1 MNSND
6 LLLTNKSLLEMSID
20 QDVIRSN
27 EQITNEQHTTS
38 SPDNSF
44 KLVRQ
49 TSLATAIGTSSY
61 FDENAYVFDGVKIE
75 IEDIDNT
82 SLSNQTTQ
90 SLKRCKKQVLKYYYK
105 LLCFIGWRPFYK
117 ECFYRTPIYVTIL
130 NIIYPLLIIAFL
142 FYSYVYDI
150 IICQGKL
157 NVVTDILQTTTTT
170 TTQVM
175 PLAFNSLNDKELTRN
190 DSSFIHTLTNFI
202 PKISGDISHIQ
213 CGHIVT
219 TYVIP
224 SVLHFT
230 SYVMGFWYFRIRENE
245 QLYALMEKVFLS
257 VSQTMKHGSQD
268 KVIKRLK

>member
-6 LLLTNKSLLEMSID
+6 LLVDNKSMLEMSID
-20 QDVIRSN
+20 QEKINLHDQALD
-27 EQITNEQHTTS
+27 EQQTTS

-130 NIIYPLLIIAFL
+130 NIIYPLLIITFL

-157 NVVTDILQTTTTT
+157 NVVTDVLQTSTTT

-175 PLAFNSLNDKELTRN
+175 PIESQMINESTQN
-190 DSSFIHTLTNFI
+190 DSSFIHSLKSIFPRI
-202 PKISGDISHIQ
+202 RSDISSIQ

-230 SYVMGFWYFRIRENE
+230 SYIMGFWYFRIRENE

-268 KVIKRLK
+268 KVIRRLK